1 MTNSNKKHEK
11 LKQTILGQG
20 GGWGKGKK
28 KTLKYCQSHMS
39 TKEYFVNDMVYCVYS
54 VNNLC

>member
-20 GGWGKGKK
+20 GGWGKGRKK
-28 KTLKYCQSHMS
+28 NFKILSISH
-39 TKEYFVNDMVYCVYS
+39 VNKRVFCR
-54 VNNLC
+54 